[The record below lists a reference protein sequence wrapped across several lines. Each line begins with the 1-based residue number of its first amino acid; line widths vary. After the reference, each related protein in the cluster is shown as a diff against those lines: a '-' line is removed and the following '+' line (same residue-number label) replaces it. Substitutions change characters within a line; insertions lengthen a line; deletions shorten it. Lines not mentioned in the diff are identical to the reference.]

1 MANFVLLQG
10 AQRGGWCWQRVSK
23 ALQHFGTQH
32 VAAVPRTFVSGT
44 QPALATIA
52 TSRLRARDPQF

>member
-10 AQRGGWCWQRVSK
+10 AQHGGWCWQRATK
-23 ALQHFGTQH
+23 ALQQFDAQR
-32 VAAVPRTFVSGT
+32 VAAVPRTFARST

-52 TSRLRARDPQF
+52 PSRLRARDLQF